1 MTVFGKLLVF
11 LNLVFAVVTG
21 ALIVFVFTT
30 RANWQ
35 TAYNDAKAKAEQAE
49 AAYRAEKASHENDL
63 KSKSSEVDSMT
74 AEVRRLKDDV
84 VKVQEDNERL
94 QKAAQAQLNLT
105 NKATANEKASEEELK
120 QIRSERQALVDE
132 KKVLQDRIVKMQQE
146 IDSWRNIAVN
156 ADLQAKNL
164 LQKNSNLLRSVEDLN
179 VKVRELEA
187 SGALVGVGAGSGGS
201 GVSIVDPPPRS
212 APANVRGK
220 VIAVGKTGTSLAQI
234 NIGSDSG
241 LSPGNSLT
249 VYLGTEYKGDLLLTT
264 VEAKS
269 AVGKFIPAKRTSKI
283 AEGDNVITSFSG
295 VPQ

>member
-11 LNLVFAVVTG
+11 LNLVFSVVTG
-21 ALIVFVFTT
+21 ALIIFVFTT

-49 AAYRAEKASHENDL
+49 AAYKTEKAAHENDL
-63 KSKSSEVDSMT
+63 KQKDS
-74 AEVRRLKDDV
+74 AADSQKKEIERLTQEM
-84 VKVQEDNERL
+84 VKIQEDSERL
-94 QKAAQAQLNLT
+94 QKAAQSQLNLT

-120 QIRSERQALVDE
+120 QIRSERLALVDE

-146 IDSWRNIAVN
+146 IDSWRNTAVN

-164 LQKNSNLLRSVEDLN
+164 LQKNSNLLRSVEELN

-187 SGALVGVGAGSGGS
+187 SGALVGGGGGGA
-201 GVSIVDPPPRS
+201 GVSIIDPPPRS

-220 VIAVGKTGTSLAQI
+220 VIAVGKSTTSLAQI

-249 VYLGTEYKGDLLLTT
+249 VYLGAEYKGDLLLTT
-264 VEAKS
+264 VEAKT

-295 VPQ
+295 APQ